1 MKYEKLLEIS
11 MALLPQIEGSCKHTA
26 FLMRRNRIVT
36 VGWPRPFQT
45 HTVCRGQTRF
55 ESIHAETAA
64 ILNFREFFNAKV
76 KKNAKIPN
84 MDIVSIR
91 LSTDSLV
98 EERPI
103 LRNAK
108 PCSACLKLIL
118 SLSPIK
124 RLWYTT
130 DEGWKRRNLDW
141 VR

>member
-1 MKYEKLLEIS
+1 MNHNKLLEIS
-11 MALLPQIEGSCKHTA
+11 MTIMPQIEGSCKHTA
-26 FLMRRNRIVT
+26 FLMCRNRIVT
-36 VGWPRPFQT
+36 MGWPKPFKT
-45 HTVCRGQTRF
+45 HTICKDQTRF

-64 ILNFREFFNAKV
+64 ILSYRHWFNQSI

-84 MDIVSIR
+84 LDIVSIR

-98 EERPI
+98 ERGPI

-108 PCSACLKLIL
+108 PCTACMTLIV
-118 SLSPIK
+118 SLVPIK

-130 DEGWKRRNLDW
+130 DEGWEKLHLDE